1 MTLSHH
7 TRRKYLILRGNV
19 LKYTSH
25 LVKFYPV
32 LVTVYSNISVKA
44 RKAALP
50 DISTYLAHMPMLRDF
65 ERLLTAL
72 EDLTH
77 GLGRHSKAYLSK

>member
-7 TRRKYLILRGNV
+7 TRRKHLILWGDA

-25 LVKFYPV
+25 LVQFYQVP
-32 LVTVYSNISVKA
+32 LTVYSNISVKA

-50 DISTYLAHMPMLRDF
+50 DIPTQLAHMPMLRDF